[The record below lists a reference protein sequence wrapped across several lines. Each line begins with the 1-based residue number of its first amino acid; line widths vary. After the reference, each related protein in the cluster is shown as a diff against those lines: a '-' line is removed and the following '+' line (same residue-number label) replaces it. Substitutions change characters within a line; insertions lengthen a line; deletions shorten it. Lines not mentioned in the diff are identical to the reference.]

1 MKITPQDPARHNSI
15 AYPMEV
21 GAPQFAPVPVQSQKD
36 LMVNAARQ
44 AAQQEYNRIMQL
56 VSVLQSQADDI
67 QRRLTLTDQVAAAH
81 YEIKLYPGGL
91 YWLVEDT
98 AKNCIRLVSNGP
110 NDWHTSA
117 PVHYRYIVQIQWL
130 GDSTWQEVVQP

>member
-1 MKITPQDPARHNSI
+1 MKITESDPARHNSI

-36 LMVNAARQ
+36 LMVNAARM
-44 AAQQEYNRIMQL
+44 AAQQEYNRIMEL
-56 VSVLQSQADDI
+56 VTVLQRQADDI

-98 AKNCIRLVSNGP
+98 RLSRTLLVSNGP
-110 NDWHTSA
+110 TDWHSAA